1 MTTDALLTG
10 VLVLLAVL
18 LGTSPAPS
26 RRLAHVLGRHRGA
39 TGADDPGA
47 APGRAARGGARP
59 GGRGR
64 AGHRRTGRA
73 GPPADPALLLDL
85 VAAALEAGAPPLAA
99 LEAAG
104 SALAL
109 ARPSAEDDEL
119 RRRCALLRLGAG
131 WDDAWAGAG
140 PALVPVRD
148 ALGLALGAGAP
159 GAELLRDAASEVRRR
174 RAREAQRRAQALG
187 VRLVLPLG
195 ACALPAFV
203 AVAVVPVVVSL
214 AGDVLG

>member
-1 MTTDALLTG
+1 MTGAVVTGLVLAALL
-10 VLVLLAVL
+10 LLAGPPPSARLRRVVRP
-18 LGTSPAPS
+18 SPAGSGAGP
-26 RRLAHVLGRHRGA
+26 RRAR
-39 TGADDPGA
+39 
-47 APGRAARGGARP
+47 APRPP
-59 GGRGR
+59 GGRARKSTRVR
-64 AGHRRTGRA
+64 AS
-73 GPPADPALLLDL
+73 DPALLLDL
-85 VAAALEAGAPPLAA
+85 VAAALEAGSPPLAA

-109 ARPSAEDDEL
+109 ARPTADDEEL

-131 WDDAWAGAG
+131 WDEAWAGAA

-148 ALGLALGAGAP
+148 TLGLALRAGAP
-159 GAELLRDAASEVRRR
+159 GAELLRDAAAEVRRR

-214 AGDVLG
+214 AQQVLG